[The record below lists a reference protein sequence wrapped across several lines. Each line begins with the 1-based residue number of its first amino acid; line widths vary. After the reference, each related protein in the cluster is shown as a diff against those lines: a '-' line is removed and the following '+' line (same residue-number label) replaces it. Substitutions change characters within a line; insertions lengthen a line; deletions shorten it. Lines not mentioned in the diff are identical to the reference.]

1 MDVVIH
7 QAKGMYPATKLL
19 HGILKDQVETV
30 TIFVIEKNRIASI
43 ATENDVVD
51 SRGIMYAGFT
61 SHGGNITANVQMSS
75 LTPKISHG
83 ILKDQIETVTI
94 FVIEKNRIASIATEN
109 DMVDSRW
116 IMYAGFTSHGG
127 NITANVQM
135 SSLTPK
141 ISHNRS

>member
-75 LTPKISHG
+75 LTPKISPDP
-83 ILKDQIETVTI
+83 KDLSEPWR
-94 FVIEKNRIASIATEN
+94 EYNSKCP
-109 DMVDSRW
+109 
-116 IMYAGFTSHGG
+116 
-127 NITANVQM
+127 NVKPD
-135 SSLTPK
+135 PK
-141 ISHNRS
+141 DLPNVKPDPKDLPNSKCPNVKPDPKDLPKDLP

>member
-75 LTPKISHG
+75 LSPKISQMSSLTPM
-83 ILKDQIETVTI
+83 ISL
-94 FVIEKNRIASIATEN
+94 
-109 DMVDSRW
+109 
-116 IMYAGFTSHGG
+116 
-127 NITANVQM
+127 TANVQM

-141 ISHNRS
+141 ISPKISLDPKDLP